1 MNPYFWSM
9 NQVPASLQPGDL
21 IAIVAPAKAIEREHV
36 FFAKDF
42 FEKEGFRVAISEHC
56 LGQHHYFSGD
66 EAERLRDFQEAL
78 DNPEVK
84 AIVCA
89 RGGYGCVQILD
100 SIQWAAQI
108 REPKWIVGFSDV
120 TYFHQRQQR
129 HGIAS
134 IHGSMP
140 LNFQQNSNEALSTLV
155 AALTGNFQ
163 TIQWNSAKNSR
174 LGEAQ
179 GVLVGGNLSIL
190 YALLGTDDQI
200 HFQDT
205 ILFIEDVGEQIYA
218 IDRMFYAFSKAGVLD
233 QIRGLIV
240 GGMTDLTDTATPFG
254 KTVQEVILSHF
265 EYRKIPIAFDF
276 PAGHIDDNRALVLGA
291 EVHLRVEDEG
301 NSLAW
306 L

>member
-1 MNPYFWSM
+1 M
-9 NQVPASLQPGDL
+9 NQFPASLQTGDL
-21 IAIVAPAKAIEREHV
+21 IAIVAPAKAIERELV

-42 FEKEGFRVAISEHC
+42 FEKEGFRVAISNHC
-56 LGQHHYFSGD
+56 LGQYHYFSGN
-66 EAERLRDFQEAL
+66 EEERLRDFQEAL

-108 REPKWIVGFSDV
+108 LEPKWIVGFSDV

-134 IHGSMP
+134 IHGTMP
-140 LNFQQNSNEALSTLV
+140 LNFQQNSKEALSTLV
-155 AALTGNFQ
+155 ASLKGDYQ
-163 TIQWNSAKNSR
+163 TTQWNSAKNNR

-179 GVLVGGNLSIL
+179 GILVGGNLSIL

-200 HFQDT
+200 NFKDT

-218 IDRMFYAFSKAGVLD
+218 IDRMFYALSKAGVLD

-254 KTVQEVILSHF
+254 KTVEGVILSHF
-265 EYRKIPIAFDF
+265 EYRKIPIAFGF
-276 PAGHIDDNRALVLGA
+276 PAGHIDDNRAIILGK
-291 EVHLRVEDEG
+291 EIHLEITTDQASITP
-301 NSLAW
+301 N
-306 L
+306 